1 MQNRKDQPQTKSDLV
16 LGPAQT
22 QNEKVEDRSTMSAM
36 RYTSGPLAHKTKR
49 EYISTRH
56 NKPDVLYMMDQSK
69 GKLIVWLFVII
80 FRSLSEFIPLIR
92 NPKEI
97 RTTVPLVLILRLGRT

>member
-1 MQNRKDQPQTKSDLV
+1 
-16 LGPAQT
+16 
-22 QNEKVEDRSTMSAM
+22 
-36 RYTSGPLAHKTKR
+36 
-49 EYISTRH
+49 
-56 NKPDVLYMMDQSK
+56 MDQSK